1 MKKYIDGEV
10 LATMFLLI
18 IFIFMMIFLF
28 IFGDYREKK
37 EYNNPKK
44 FEYSKYYRESLYEHI
59 CNYSNTL
66 RIEIDNG
73 SSDIFGISRKIYRG
87 KKNNIFN
94 ISIRPVVRP
103 RWYTEQLMNNSSN
116 KSSGSV
122 SSSSRLKV
130 YLYIDE
136 DIFFLLKSDKVKKLI
151 KNRELLNKD
160 FICRIDFYKKYIE
173 DSTYYS
179 DKILYYLE
187 NKDKIISKLYD
198 NFGFYSD
205 DSTDNKI
212 RALNKYKNNMWNI
225 IVYERE

>member
-10 LATMFLLI
+10 LATLFLLI

-28 IFGDYREKK
+28 IFGDYREKR
-37 EYNNPKK
+37 EYNDPKK
-44 FEYSKYYRESLYEHI
+44 FEYSKYYRETLYEHI

-73 SSDIFGISRKIYRG
+73 DSNIFGVSRGIYRS
-87 KKNNIFN
+87 KKSNMFN
-94 ISIRPVVRP
+94 VYVHPVVRP
-103 RWYTEQLMNNSSN
+103 RWYSEQLMNRGS
-116 KSSGSV
+116 SSGNI
-122 SSSSRLKV
+122 SSSTELKV

-136 DIFFLLKSDKVKKLI
+136 NIFFLLKSDKVKKLI
-151 KNRELLNKD
+151 KDRELLNKD

-187 NKDKIISKLYD
+187 NKDEIISRLYD

-205 DSTDNKI
+205 DSIDNKI
-212 RALNKYKNNMWNI
+212 RALNKYRNNMWNI